1 MIEPLVLQLIALS
14 LYLLCMGF
22 CFCDGFKMH
31 TGRKLI
37 WFGIFAAISIYIF
50 NTLHEFNLA
59 LILPVPS
66 LLAILLGSLER
77 RKALLKEA
85 RQITARQKERE
96 KKAS

>member
-1 MIEPLVLQLIALS
+1 MEPLLMQLIALS

-37 WFGIFAAISIYIF
+37 WFGVFAAISIYTF
-50 NTLHEFNLA
+50 NATHEFNLA

-66 LLAILLGSLER
+66 LLAILLGSFER
-77 RKALLKEA
+77 RKAILKEA
-85 RQITARQKERE
+85 QQITARQKERE